1 MARPLSRIAIA
12 ALALGTAVT
21 ATPALAQSSALPPG
35 PVAAPADPARLEV
48 ARRVL
53 TKLMPEGSYAE
64 LTRQAMG
71 SSFDMAVNSIDDLPI
86 AEIAVIGGLTH
97 DEAKALGN
105 QRIGEIMEIYD
116 PHWKT
121 RMKATM
127 DAFGR
132 MIGDLVTEYEPKFR
146 EAMANGYS
154 AEFTLAELTELDRF
168 FATPAGAHYASR
180 SLALFM
186 SPTVMKSMTDE
197 MMPAMMK
204 RIPDMMALSEKA
216 TKDIPPPRKVED
228 LTPQERKR
236 LAELL
241 GVNEDE
247 LKDSAGAGAG
257 AADEQETVTPAV
269 H

>member
-1 MARPLSRIAIA
+1 MAQPLSRIAIA
-12 ALALGTAVT
+12 ALALGTVLT
-21 ATPALAQSSALPPG
+21 AAPALAQSSALPPR

-48 ARRVL
+48 ARRVM

-86 AEIAVIGGLTH
+86 AEIAVIGGLSH
-97 DEAKALGN
+97 EEAKALGN

-127 DAFGR
+127 DAFGG
-132 MIGDLVTEYEPKFR
+132 MIGDLVAEYEPKFR
-146 EAMANGYS
+146 EAMANGYA

-216 TKDIPPPRKVED
+216 TKDIPPPRKIED
-228 LTPQERKR
+228 MTPQERKR

-241 GVNEDE
+241 GVEEDK
-247 LKDSAGAGAG
+247 LQDSAGSAN
-257 AADEQETVTPAV
+257 EQDAVKPTV

>member
-1 MARPLSRIAIA
+1 
-12 ALALGTAVT
+12 
-21 ATPALAQSSALPPG
+21 
-35 PVAAPADPARLEV
+35 
-48 ARRVL
+48 
-53 TKLMPEGSYAE
+53 
-64 LTRQAMG
+64 MG
-71 SSFDMAVNSIDDLPI
+71 SSFDMVANSIDDLPI
-86 AEIAVIGGLTH
+86 AEVAVLGRLSH
-97 DEAKALGN
+97 DQAKGLGN

-116 PHWKT
+116 PHWKD

-127 DAFGR
+127 DAVGG
-132 MIGDLVTEYEPKFR
+132 MMGDLITEFEPKLR
-146 EAMANGYS
+146 EAMAGAYA

-186 SPTVMKSMTDE
+186 SPAVMKSMTDE

-216 TKDIPPPRKVED
+216 TKDIPPPRKIED
-228 LTPQERKR
+228 MTPQERKR

-241 GVNEDE
+241 GVKEDE
-247 LKDSAGAGAG
+247 LQDSAGAAAG
-257 AADEQETVTPAV
+257 PASEHDAVAPTV